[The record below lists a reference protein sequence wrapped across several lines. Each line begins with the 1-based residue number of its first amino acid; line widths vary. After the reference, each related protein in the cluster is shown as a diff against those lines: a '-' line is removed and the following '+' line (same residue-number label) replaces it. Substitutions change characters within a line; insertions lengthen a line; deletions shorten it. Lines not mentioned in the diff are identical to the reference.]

1 MRVAAHVLRSGDK
14 SDEQLKQLR
23 SDLDQ
28 VREENRK
35 LKEQLGA
42 IEARLK

>member
-1 MRVAAHVLRSGDK
+1 MRLAAHVLRIGDK
-14 SDEQLKQLR
+14 TDDQLKQLR

-35 LKEQLGA
+35 LHDQLGA
-42 IEARLK
+42 IEARMK